1 MSRSIRKETSSL
13 AFGTVGRCGGSSAGF
28 VVAALNAASA
38 ASREVV
44 VPRVRSEGIIYV
56 LALGLH
62 FLKRKLGGQSA
73 CACADHQP
81 LVVYPRARSVA
92 DKITRFRPGQTRAT
106 PECFANGGLRTWEC
120 TSLPNADGSAFG

>member
-13 AFGTVGRCGGSSAGF
+13 AFGTVGRFGGSSAGF
-28 VVAALNAASA
+28 VVVALNAASV

-44 VPRVRSEGIIYV
+44 VLRVLSEGIIYV

-62 FLKRKLGGQSA
+62 FRKRELGGQSS

-81 LVVYPRARSVA
+81 LGVCPRAKSVA
-92 DKITRFRPGQTRAT
+92 DKIARFEG
-106 PECFANGGLRTWEC
+106 
-120 TSLPNADGSAFG
+120 

>member
-44 VPRVRSEGIIYV
+44 VLRVLSAGIVCV

-62 FLKRKLGGQSA
+62 FLKRNLGGQSG

-81 LVVYPRARSVA
+81 LVVYPGSDLGKHGLPRNAL
-92 DKITRFRPGQTRAT
+92 QT
-106 PECFANGGLRTWEC
+106 E
-120 TSLPNADGSAFG
+120 